1 MSGSVRHILIDYN
14 RLPAKHRQSE
24 KFDDV
29 ISQIAN
35 LPDDVAKTLCDE
47 DIIME
52 ATVGPWQALYVPS
65 GFLVLEETAQGSLV
79 FGLRQSIL
87 TKSTASQSRYQALK
101 ALYVA
106 TKKMW
111 ARWRRFWN

>member
-1 MSGSVRHILIDYN
+1 MKTLFGTVWLWGSNPKARFQSFTRNGLGQIKVVVSGSVRHILIDYN

-47 DIIME
+47 DIIM
-52 ATVGPWQALYVPS
+52 
-65 GFLVLEETAQGSLV
+65 
-79 FGLRQSIL
+79 
-87 TKSTASQSRYQALK
+87 
-101 ALYVA
+101 
-106 TKKMW
+106 
-111 ARWRRFWN
+111 